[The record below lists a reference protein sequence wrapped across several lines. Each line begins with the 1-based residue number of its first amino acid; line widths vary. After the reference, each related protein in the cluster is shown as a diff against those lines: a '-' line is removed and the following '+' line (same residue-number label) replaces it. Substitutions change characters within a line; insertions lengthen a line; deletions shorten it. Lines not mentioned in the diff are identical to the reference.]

1 MSVTCAAS
9 AEEASEV
16 VEAAPPHVILLDVA
30 MPGMSGPELVA
41 KLTGAGYDGAIIF
54 LTARARPSEIAKLAA
69 LNAQGIIT
77 KPFEPLMLAKI
88 VRQMIRTKNGP
99 AAIC

>member
-9 AEEASEV
+9 AEEASEI

-30 MPGMSGPELVA
+30 MPGMSGLELA
-41 KLTGAGYDGAIIF
+41 ARLAEMHYAGAIIF

-88 VRQMIRTKNGP
+88 VRQMIKTKSGP